1 MYILQKKAF
10 REEAGTVKRLLY
22 TSDVFVLCM
31 SFLFLNYVMFLI
43 PDSAYMNSASISVPF
58 CVCFFLVFVMNC
70 RPKNHWPVDGWLEA
84 SNSH

>member
-10 REEAGTVKRLLY
+10 REEAGTVKRFLY

-43 PDSAYMNSASISVPF
+43 PDSAYMNSALL
-58 CVCFFLVFVMNC
+58 CVCVGVFFL
-70 RPKNHWPVDGWLEA
+70 L
-84 SNSH
+84 